1 MSLLIQLTFLSIFN
15 RLVHDSNILPPTNE
29 LYQQK
34 KKKKKSRD
42 VTSYTKWGA

>member
-29 LYQQK
+29 LYQK
-34 KKKKKSRD
+34 KKK
-42 VTSYTKWGA
+42 VGM